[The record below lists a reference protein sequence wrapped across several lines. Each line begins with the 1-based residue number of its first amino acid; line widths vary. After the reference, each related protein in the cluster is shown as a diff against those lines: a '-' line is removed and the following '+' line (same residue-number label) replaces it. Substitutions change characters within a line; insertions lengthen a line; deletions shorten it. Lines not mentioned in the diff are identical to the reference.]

1 MNADA
6 PAYDMKQL
14 RMKLLRLSALAEENT
29 RRAVLALRGRDRAT
43 ADVVIANEAE
53 INALEIEIEQDC
65 VRLLSNGIN
74 ERRDVQNIV
83 SVLRINTDL
92 ERIGDLAAN
101 VARHVADVS
110 QCEQALLP
118 AQLLRMAD
126 CALAMLH
133 QALDAFVDLDAVSAR
148 EVCGLDDEVD
158 ELNRVVHS
166 LVRDRIVAS
175 PQLTDNLLSV
185 LGAARQLERIADC
198 ATNIAEDV
206 LYLVSGSVFRH
217 SKTDSHATD
226 A

>member
-1 MNADA
+1 MNTAA
-6 PAYDMKQL
+6 PAYDMSQL

-43 ADVVIANEAE
+43 AGVVIANETE

-65 VRLLSNGIN
+65 VRLLSNGVHD
-74 ERRDVQNIV
+74 RGDVQIIV

-101 VARHVADVS
+101 VARHVGELS

-118 AQLLRMAD
+118 SELMKMAD
-126 CALAMLH
+126 CALAMLR

-148 EVCGLDDEVD
+148 ELCSMDDEVD
-158 ELNRVVHS
+158 ELNRVVRG

-175 PQLTDNLLSV
+175 PQLTDSLLSV
-185 LGAARQLERIADC
+185 LGTARQLERIADC
-198 ATNIAEDV
+198 ATNIAENV
-206 LYLVSGSVFRH
+206 LYIVSGSVFRH
-217 SKTDSHATD
+217 TISDTRSK
-226 A
+226 